1 MSDSRID
8 AKRSKSRNRLILTIF
23 VIAGIII
30 TIVPMIVYDRIDV
43 DLPIRLLIFAI
54 QIIAYLSMFI
64 LACKNCLNPD
74 E

>member
-8 AKRSKSRNRLILTIF
+8 AQRSKSRNRLILTIF

-43 DLPIRLLIFAI
+43 DLPIRLLVFAI
-54 QIIAYLSMFI
+54 QIIAYLLMFI
-64 LACKNCLNPD
+64 LACKKYLNPD

>member
-8 AKRSKSRNRLILTIF
+8 AQRSKSRNRLILTIF

-30 TIVPMIVYDRIDV
+30 TIVPMIVYDRMDV
-43 DLPIRLLIFAI
+43 DLPIRLLVFAI

-64 LACKNCLNPD
+64 LACKKYLNPD